1 LRSRSDELLA
11 QVPTR
16 AKAIAAGKNFALLEH
31 YIKKLN
37 WPDDKLIKKLQAE
50 TVSMSFSWYARV
62 PAHSNPGD
70 GPSRLRLTH
79 VPDNLF
85 ANCIAAPSDELIIQ
99 LAEAIGKV
107 LDSGKCMRPMAANL
121 RGRMQYAS
129 NQIFGRVALSLL
141 AELSQHQFHSSSPFI
156 SVELREALVW
166 FRVLILTERPRTLS
180 LLGER
185 KPVFIFS
192 DGACEGDRFNNVTVG
207 AVLFDAANGTKEMFG
222 CSICKEVVDFW
233 KSDSPDKDQ
242 TIAQAEILPAILS
255 RVIWRRYLLHRR
267 VVFCLDNDSARLS
280 LIKGTSA
287 SPSSRILIRSNLQA
301 ETVSMSFSW
310 YARVPTH
317 SNPGDGPSRLQLIPG
332 PENLFATCV
341 NAPPDDLII
350 QLAISGTLPA
360 FT

>member
-1 LRSRSDELLA
+1 
-11 QVPTR
+11 
-16 AKAIAAGKNFALLEH
+16 
-31 YIKKLN
+31 
-37 WPDDKLIKKLQAE
+37 
-50 TVSMSFSWYARV
+50 
-62 PAHSNPGD
+62 
-70 GPSRLRLTH
+70 
-79 VPDNLF
+79 
-85 ANCIAAPSDELIIQ
+85 
-99 LAEAIGKV
+99 
-107 LDSGKCMRPMAANL
+107 
-121 RGRMQYAS
+121 
-129 NQIFGRVALSLL
+129 
-141 AELSQHQFHSSSPFI
+141 
-156 SVELREALVW
+156 
-166 FRVLILTERPRTLS
+166 
-180 LLGER
+180 LGER

-192 DGACEGDRFNNVTVG
+192 DGACEGDRFSNLQWGQCYLT
-207 AVLFDAANGTKEMFG
+207 LPMTPRRCSDAAF
-222 CSICKEVVDFW
+222 CKEVVDFW

-301 ETVSMSFSW
+301 ETVSMPFSW

-317 SNPGDGPSRLQLIPG
+317 SNPGDGPSRLQLVPG